1 MSNMEKL
8 LLIWKDPDS
17 RTRYTIGELIKND
30 NEYLFHYVNPELNSA
45 LDKKFTTYPGF
56 PNYEEEYKSENLFP
70 NISGRLPNKKR
81 EDYIEILN
89 YYDLENNA
97 GDFEILKQTKGR
109 LITDNFEFVPEF
121 DKNKIEFEVAGTR
134 YSKDLMKNKD
144 KIKNDSV
151 LRLEIVNYKDEP
163 AVKILTNVDNN
174 FIELG
179 YVPRYYAKEVANL
192 LKDNV
197 NYSAMIKKIRFDS
210 QNPDENITA
219 SVKLLFD

>member
-1 MSNMEKL
+1 MEKL

-89 YYDLENNA
+89 YYDL
-97 GDFEILKQTKGR
+97 
-109 LITDNFEFVPEF
+109 
-121 DKNKIEFEVAGTR
+121 
-134 YSKDLMKNKD
+134 KNKD

-151 LRLEIVNYKDEP
+151 LRLEIVNYKDEL

-174 FIELG
+174 LIELG

>member
-1 MSNMEKL
+1 M
-8 LLIWKDPDS
+8 
-17 RTRYTIGELIKND
+17 
-30 NEYLFHYVNPELNSA
+30 
-45 LDKKFTTYPGF
+45 
-56 PNYEEEYKSENLFP
+56 
-70 NISGRLPNKKR
+70 
-81 EDYIEILN
+81 
-89 YYDLENNA
+89 ENNA

-134 YSKDLMKNKD
+134 YSKD

-151 LRLEIVNYKDEP
+151 LRLEIVNYKDEL

-174 FIELG
+174 LIELG

>member
-1 MSNMEKL
+1 MEKL
-8 LLIWKDPDS
+8 LLIWKDPNS

-30 NEYLFHYVNPELNSA
+30 KEYLFHYVNPELDKA
-45 LDKKFTTYPGF
+45 LDKNFTTYPGF
-56 PNYEEEYKSENLFP
+56 SNYEEEYKSEILFP

-81 EDYIEILN
+81 DDYIEILN
-89 YYDLENNA
+89 YYDLENNSE
-97 GDFEILKQTKGR
+97 DFEILKHTKGG

-134 YSKDLMKNKD
+134 YSKDLIKNKN
-144 KIKNDSV
+144 KIKNDSI
-151 LRLEIVNYKDEP
+151 LKLEIEDYNDEL
-163 AVKILTNVDNN
+163 AVKILTNIDNK

-179 YVPRYYAKEVANL
+179 YVPRYYAKDVANL

>member
-45 LDKKFTTYPGF
+45 LNKKFTTYPGF

-109 LITDNFEFVPEF
+109 LITDNFEFVPDYQEL
-121 DKNKIEFEVAGTR
+121 DIAKI
-134 YSKDLMKNKD
+134 
-144 KIKNDSV
+144 
-151 LRLEIVNYKDEP
+151 
-163 AVKILTNVDNN
+163 
-174 FIELG
+174 
-179 YVPRYYAKEVANL
+179 
-192 LKDNV
+192 
-197 NYSAMIKKIRFDS
+197 
-210 QNPDENITA
+210 
-219 SVKLLFD
+219 